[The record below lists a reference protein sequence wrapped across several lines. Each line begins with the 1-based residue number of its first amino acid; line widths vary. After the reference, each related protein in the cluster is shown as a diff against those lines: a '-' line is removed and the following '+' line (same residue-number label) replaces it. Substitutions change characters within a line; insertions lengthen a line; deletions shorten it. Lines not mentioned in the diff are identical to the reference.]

1 MSQEILPQEMHFM
14 KMEFLGLLCLK
25 ALQWGQAVPN
35 PFTLGES
42 EWLVPGVTYGAKVQ
56 YVLPRSK

>member
-1 MSQEILPQEMHFM
+1 MSKSFTV
-14 KMEFLGLLCLK
+14 
-25 ALQWGQAVPN
+25 GQAVPN